1 MMTLTGWI
9 GKQRTRMSLGRNSSA
24 GAYSGGKMGSRL
36 DTLRASIKS
45 LLALLIVIAI
55 CQGIRLNAL
64 SASCSARLWSL
75 IAWKPA
81 LVNKAFHRLLLM
93 QVEVEQRLCNFAEL
107 LFVLTVSDGSLE
119 TFQLEKASGSQR
131 HNVEKSEA
139 AMEQEAESPI
149 FSHLSFYCVSEIP
162 NILAIVRYSASN
174 DHDQIM
180 AVAEDMFFD
189 NEEDYAR
196 LEREVEDA
204 LLTGVDV
211 TMLSHYEPEHFPTI
225 WGYLVDDTVV

>member
-1 MMTLTGWI
+1 
-9 GKQRTRMSLGRNSSA
+9 
-24 GAYSGGKMGSRL
+24 
-36 DTLRASIKS
+36 
-45 LLALLIVIAI
+45 
-55 CQGIRLNAL
+55 
-64 SASCSARLWSL
+64 
-75 IAWKPA
+75 
-81 LVNKAFHRLLLM
+81 M

-107 LFVLTVSDGSLE
+107 LFVLTVSDGSRE

-139 AMEQEAESPI
+139 AVEQEAESPI

-225 WGYLVDDTVV
+225 WSYLVDDTVV

>member
-1 MMTLTGWI
+1 MMTLIGWI

-24 GAYSGGKMGSRL
+24 GVYSGGKMANRL

-45 LLALLIVIAI
+45 LLALLIVIVI
-55 CQGIRLNAL
+55 CQGIRLNDW
-64 SASCSARLWSL
+64 SASFSAKLWSL
-75 IAWKPA
+75 LPWKPA
-81 LVNKAFHRLLLM
+81 LVNKAFHRLLLV
-93 QVEVEQRLCNFAEL
+93 QVELEQRFCNFAEL

-119 TFQLEKASGSQR
+119 TFQLKEATGGKGHNGEK
-131 HNVEKSEA
+131 VKT
-139 AMEQEAESPI
+139 AMEQEAESPV
-149 FSHLSFYCVSEIP
+149 FSRLSFYCVSEIP

-196 LEREVEDA
+196 LQYEVEDA

-211 TMLSHYEPEHFPTI
+211 AMLSHHEPEYFPTI
-225 WGYLVDDTVV
+225 WSYLADDTAV